1 MSLSKQGVAL
11 MNMCVIAWL
20 HCIIVCLFLELHDSI
35 KNQHQDVYIERQQ
48 AEMTSGVFN
57 VPLPP
62 NLTGLNLMYWTL
74 VEIFNKWQEEYRLYI
89 GYIKTTISILALLWI
104 FGTNLI
110 IESYSIYD
118 RIFFVELIA
127 NLIAIV
133 VIGLTVQNLVSLGH
147 LVIRGWG
154 LNSATTNPTLT
165 SSKYTKYA
173 NIRMK

>member
-1 MSLSKQGVAL
+1 M
-11 MNMCVIAWL
+11 
-20 HCIIVCLFLELHDSI
+20 
-35 KNQHQDVYIERQQ
+35 YIERQQ

-62 NLTGLNLMYWTL
+62 NLTGLNLMCWTL

-147 LVIRGWG
+147 LVIRG
-154 LNSATTNPTLT
+154 
-165 SSKYTKYA
+165 
-173 NIRMK
+173 